1 MALPLL
7 LPEKLAPFRH
17 YEVVA
22 LVAPPTTLP
31 LTPPKIEAKAHPEME
46 RLERP
51 KVAKLMAPPKPGFE
65 APKFDAPKTAHPR
78 PTVHTRGPSAGSFP
92 PAPPHQKTPHR
103 PKGGLGGPY
112 ALA

>member
-1 MALPLL
+1 MAVPLL

-51 KVAKLMAPPKPGFE
+51 KGAKLMAPPKPVFE
-65 APKFDAPKTAHPR
+65 APKFGAPKTAHPR
-78 PTVHTRGPSAGSFP
+78 PAVHTRRLSAASMRASTP
-92 PAPPHQKTPHR
+92 VHELDARPH
-103 PKGGLGGPY
+103 
-112 ALA
+112 A

>member
-1 MALPLL
+1 MAVPLL

-51 KVAKLMAPPKPGFE
+51 KVAKLMAPPKPVFE

-78 PTVHTRGPSAGSFP
+78 PTVHTRGLSAGSL
-92 PAPPHQKTPHR
+92 AAAHPHR
-103 PKGGLGGPY
+103 NVQHSQTRSIR
-112 ALA
+112 